1 MRERTSVRD
10 RRRRPHDIERISLS
24 RDVTQLSP
32 VLEPVGLVGDL
43 VVRDAAQGP
52 SVLSYIFWR
61 CWALTEVHWALKVCH
76 SLVVMDKP
84 TVEEMYAAW
93 KEKHE
98 RQERQETNR
107 RESNKRCCA
116 RYKANHRDE
125 ISRMNREY
133 YTRRKTSGQGQET
146 SPEKNLQ
153 DE

>member
-1 MRERTSVRD
+1 MRT
-10 RRRRPHDIERISLS
+10 
-24 RDVTQLSP
+24 
-32 VLEPVGLVGDL
+32 
-43 VVRDAAQGP
+43 
-52 SVLSYIFWR
+52 W
-61 CWALTEVHWALKVCH
+61 VHWALKVCH

-116 RYKANHRDE
+116 RYKANHIDE